1 MLAGMVEPATGVSG
15 ALGALSGVRPPTGGG
30 ESGSLSGAAQELSAA
45 ARGLQSAQGQI
56 AGQTMAINQ
65 MSISGQQQTQQLS
78 MLVNQLNMSVG
89 QLIGALNASAGAQR
103 MAAMPTPPPQAFMPP
118 PMAMDAMGGG
128 FQSSGMVS
136 QIGSG
141 ASNAVMNAARAGGG
155 LFTAGAR
162 AAGTMAG
169 AMAAP
174 FIPGS
179 YTGAQ
184 PGQQF
189 GSVGNAGM
197 ARSMMMGI
205 GMTSLSRQDQQR
217 SNAGEVS
224 RLAGERGAFKM
235 GEIMLGAGAG
245 LVGFGAN
252 QLGGSLGS
260 AIGSRALGGVMGST
274 LGGLAGGV
282 LGGGVIGAALMAPV
296 NQTMDQIGAIRGTG
310 EMLGR
315 NAFRFNAP
323 GRGDRPSFRERSGFG
338 RSMLNEATSDLT
350 FDNNDMQQ
358 MFSGAIENDL
368 MRGVGNTQ
376 QARQRMRQLKE
387 SVKIIGQTLGTTIQ
401 ESMSLMGDLQ
411 GVGIGPGGATRA
423 LANANVSGLTRT
435 EALQGQMSFM
445 NRFAG
450 SGLQGQ
456 GLANLAAQSQQMGQ
470 VAMRNGSLSAEQIA
484 GAGGRAGVNQAYG
497 QGMTTLMQG
506 AFGQMNMAARMGA
519 GSFGGV
525 SGSALGAMGQAGGAA
540 NTQNLISFAA
550 NKNERMRSMLNDPA
564 SQARMLQQIAGE
576 AGNIA
581 RNTGGD
587 RDDIMKL
594 MLKQQG
600 IDDPSVF
607 MATLKAQPQALREQ
621 MRMQQRAL
629 AEMQVSQA
637 TENFTITG
645 KLGRATQGATLNIAG
660 GISGYMA
667 GVQDT
672 ANNAITDLRNDVL
685 GIREVSVNSGSLSV
699 ENLRKLKPD
708 RLDPGRK
715 KVMNAKPSEAQ
726 IKKAKIRAFK
736 SGMVVGDS
744 TFGLGRYIKNYK
756 ESQDPVER
764 EELAK
769 TILHRFSAGEA
780 FSSPEMQKAYEQ
792 ALSEQWG
799 IDLSNAMNGKM
810 GGLSKT
816 EREDLSNATKEL
828 REAMD
833 QDSGT
838 GILSVAGGLA
848 GGLAGVIFGPAG
860 IAAGTAVGMAAVSKY
875 TSGAGITQE
884 TAQRMA
890 QSDSVKAYLESV
902 QAGRPD
908 DELLM
913 KVKQEGFTN
922 EETMQL
928 QTLGRGG
935 KAGSVLKSL
944 STMRELGGREVTS
957 AIMERAG
964 GVAGL
969 SLKEAGGAGS
979 DIAAALGGGTPEGV
993 AAALAQLRG
1002 LDKKDRGELLA
1013 KTGVVGD
1020 VLQRA
1025 SELSVG
1031 STLKDLMAAGIS
1043 EEQAKKVLGGS
1054 NALTAETLS
1063 DAQMMAVGQLGATEG
1078 KIVTG
1083 ANGRAGFTQQQTIE
1097 QLKLSDNIARTA
1109 ETLRM
1114 IEESLS
1120 SQGLIKPV
1128 RRK

>member
-1 MLAGMVEPATGVSG
+1 MVEPATGVSG

-30 ESGSLSGAAQELSAA
+30 ESGSLSGAAQELSSA
-45 ARGLQSAQGQI
+45 ARGLQSVQGQI

-89 QLIGALNASAGAQR
+89 QLIGALNAASGAQR
-103 MAAMPTPPPQAFMPP
+103 MAAVPTPPPMAFMPP
-118 PMAMDAMGGG
+118 PVSMGAMAGGFAGGG
-128 FQSSGMVS
+128 MAS

-141 ASNAVMNAARAGGG
+141 ASDSMMNAARVGGG

-162 AAGTMAG
+162 GIGTMAG

-174 FIPGS
+174 FLPGT

-197 ARSMMMGI
+197 ARGMMMGT
-205 GMTSLSRQDQQR
+205 GLVDLSRQNQQR
-217 SNAGEVS
+217 SNAAEVQ
-224 RLAGERGAFKM
+224 RLAAERGSFKM
-235 GEIMLGAGAG
+235 GEIMLGAGSG
-245 LVGFGAN
+245 LLGFGAN
-252 QLGGSLGS
+252 QLGGSIGS

-338 RSMLNEATSDLT
+338 RSMLNEATSDLS
-350 FDNNDMQQ
+350 FNNQDMQQ

-368 MRGVGNTQ
+368 MRGVGNSQ

-401 ESMSLMGDLQ
+401 ESMGVMGDLQ

-423 LANANVSGLTRT
+423 LANANVSGLTRQ

-445 NRFAG
+445 GKFAG
-450 SGLQGQ
+450 TGLQGQ
-456 GLANLAAQSQQMGQ
+456 GLANLAAQSQQVGQ
-470 VAMRNGSLSAEQIA
+470 VAMRNGSLSSEQIA
-484 GAGGRAGVNQAYG
+484 AAGGRAGVNQAYG

-506 AFGQMNMAARMGA
+506 AFGQMNMAARMGT

-525 SGSALGAMGQAGGAA
+525 SGNALGAMGQAGGAA

-550 NKNERMRSMLNDPA
+550 NRGERTRAMLNDPA
-564 SQARMLQQIAGE
+564 SQARMLQQIASV
-576 AGNIA
+576 AGDMA
-581 RNTGGD
+581 KSTGGE

-594 MLKQQG
+594 LLKQQG
-600 IDDPSVF
+600 IEDPSVF
-607 MATLKAQPQALREQ
+607 MATIKAQPQALREQ
-621 MRMQQRAL
+621 MRMQQRSL
-629 AEMQVSQA
+629 SEIQISQA
-637 TENFTITG
+637 TENFSITG
-645 KLGRATQGATLNIAG
+645 QLGRAAQGATLNVAG
-660 GISGYMA
+660 GISGYVA

-672 ANNAITDLRNDVL
+672 ANNAIHDLRNEVL

-708 RLDPGRK
+708 KLDPGRK
-715 KVMNAKPSEAQ
+715 KVMSAKPSEAQ
-726 IKKAKIRAFK
+726 IKKAKVRAFK
-736 SGMVVGDS
+736 SGMVIGDS
-744 TFGLGRYIKNYK
+744 TFGLGRYIKDLK
-756 ESQDPVER
+756 EAKDPEEKER
-764 EELAK
+764 LAK
-769 TILHRFSAGEA
+769 KIMHSVGGKEA
-780 FSSPEMQKAYEQ
+780 FESPESQKAYEQ
-792 ALSEQWG
+792 AIGNQWG
-799 IDLSNAMNGKM
+799 VDLSAALNGTS

-816 EREDLSNATKEL
+816 DRQELDSATKVF

-838 GILSVAGGLA
+838 GIMAAAGGVAGGILGA
-848 GGLAGVIFGPAG
+848 MLGPAG
-860 IAAGTAVGMAAVSKY
+860 AMFGATAGAAAVSKF
-875 TSGAGITQE
+875 TSGAGVSEE

-890 QSDSVKAYLESV
+890 QSDNVKKYFEAAQKGVS
-902 QAGRPD
+902 G
-908 DELLM
+908 DELDAILM
-913 KVKQEGFTN
+913 DVGKEGFSGK
-922 EETMQL
+922 ETMQL
-928 QTLGRGG
+928 QNLARGG
-935 KAGSVLKSL
+935 KSKDILKSL
-944 STMRELGGREVTS
+944 GSMREHGGAEAAS

-969 SLKEAGGAGS
+969 ALKEAGGAGS
-979 DIAAALGGGTPEGV
+979 DIASALAGGTREGV
-993 AAALAQLRG
+993 SSALEQLRR

-1025 SELSVG
+1025 SELSTK
-1031 STLKDLMAAGIS
+1031 STLKDLIAAGLS
-1043 EEQAKKVLGGS
+1043 EDQAKKVLGGS
-1054 NALTAETLS
+1054 NTLTAERLGE
-1063 DAQMMAVGQLGATEG
+1063 AQDMAVGQLGVTDG
-1078 KIVTG
+1078 QIVTG
-1083 ANGRAGFTQQQTIE
+1083 ARAGFTQQQTIE

-1109 ETLRM
+1109 ETLRL
-1114 IEESLS
+1114 IEASLS
-1120 SQGLIKPV
+1120 SQGLIVPV
-1128 RRK
+1128 RSK